1 MDRTIRNQPTGID
14 RLKDAWNEN
23 PLLVIGVATGACMAV
38 AKLIE
43 AVSSAQG
50 RRAYARISK
59 RKTPGIKDYSK
70 KNA

>member
-1 MDRTIRNQPTGID
+1 MDRTIRNQPTAYD

-43 AVSSAQG
+43 AVSGVQSKRAFA
-50 RRAYARISK
+50 RRARV
-59 RKTPGIKDYSK
+59 KTRTER
-70 KNA
+70 

>member
-43 AVSSAQG
+43 AVSGVQSKRAFA
-50 RRAYARISK
+50 RRATRR
-59 RKTPGIKDYSK
+59 RKQER
-70 KNA
+70 

>member
-43 AVSSAQG
+43 AVSGVQ
-50 RRAYARISK
+50 SK
-59 RKTPGIKDYSK
+59 RAFARRTARRRKQER
-70 KNA
+70 